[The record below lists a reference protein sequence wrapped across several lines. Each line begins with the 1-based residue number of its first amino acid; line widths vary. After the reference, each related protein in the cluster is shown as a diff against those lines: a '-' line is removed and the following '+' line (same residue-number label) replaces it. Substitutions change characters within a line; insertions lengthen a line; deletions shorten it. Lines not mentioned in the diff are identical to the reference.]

1 MQQNDNPPN
10 MIAVEVAYAT
20 HLQQQLVALELPEG
34 ATIAEAIEA
43 SGLREWFPEIAGAD
57 LSVGIFAKVLNLGH
71 VLKQG
76 DRVEIYRPLCAD
88 PKEARRRRAAKK

>member
-1 MQQNDNPPN
+1 MPQNDSPPN
-10 MIAVEVAYAT
+10 VIAVEVAYAT
-20 HLQQQLVALELPEG
+20 PLQQLLVALDMPEG
-34 ATIAEAIEA
+34 ATIAEAIAA
-43 SGLREWFPEIAGAD
+43 SGLQERCPEIAGAD
-57 LSVGIFAKVLNLGH
+57 LTVGVFATVLKPDH